1 VEFKRRTS
9 KFEFR
14 VDENSL
20 TKSDYLKLLNGPDYT
35 IEIQSIDV
43 KVVALLAN

>member
-1 VEFKRRTS
+1 MWNSKEEQS

-14 VDENSL
+14 MDENSL
-20 TKSDYLKLLNGPDYT
+20 ELRLSKLLNGPDYT